1 MPAPLPSPASPP
13 PTLRTCTR
21 CVMDTSD
28 PAIVFDSEGVCSHC
42 TRFETLC
49 RPNWFPNDEG
59 RRRLEAAVATIK
71 AEGRGRDYDC
81 IIGLSGGV
89 DSSWLAVQV
98 KELGLRPL
106 VVHVDAG
113 WNSELAVQNIQHL
126 VEKLGFDL
134 HTIVIDWEE
143 MRDLQVAF
151 LRSGVANQDV
161 PQDHAYF
168 AGLYA
173 FAKKEKIRWVLSGGN
188 YATEGILPQSWGY
201 NAMDVRHLRSI
212 HRRFGQ
218 RPLRTFPTVSFFDLY
233 IGHPILRG
241 MKVLRPLDLMPYDKT
256 SAMAA
261 LTARYGWRYYGGKHY
276 ESVWTKFF
284 QGHWLPI
291 RFGYDKRKAHLASL
305 VVTGQMTR
313 DAALTELAL
322 PAYPTED
329 LRRDLAYV
337 AKKLGLAVA
346 ELEALRDAP
355 LRTHHDYPSNEKL
368 LTRLR
373 DLYRSLPGK
382 PFLRR
387 LNRF

>member
-1 MPAPLPSPASPP
+1 
-13 PTLRTCTR
+13 
-21 CVMDTSD
+21 MDTTD

-59 RRRLEAAVATIK
+59 RRRLEAAVTTIK

-284 QGHWLPI
+284 QGHWLPV

-337 AKKLGLAVA
+337 AKKLGLTVA

-382 PFLRR
+382 PLLRR

>member
-1 MPAPLPSPASPP
+1 
-13 PTLRTCTR
+13 
-21 CVMDTSD
+21 MDDSD
-28 PAIVFDSEGVCSHC
+28 PAISFDAAGVCSHC
-42 TRFETLC
+42 QLFETRS
-49 RPNWFPNDEG
+49 RPHWYPNDEG
-59 RRRLEAAVATIK
+59 RRRLEVSVAAIK

-89 DSSWLAVQV
+89 DSSWLAVRV

-201 NAMDVRHLRSI
+201 NAMDVRHLRGI
-212 HRRFGQ
+212 HRRFGK

-233 IGHPILRG
+233 VGYPLIRG
-241 MKVLRPLDLMPYDKT
+241 MKVLRPLDFMPYDKAA
-256 SAMAA
+256 AMAA
-261 LTARYGWRYYGGKHY
+261 LSDRFGWRYYGGKHY

-284 QGHWLPI
+284 QGYWLPT

-313 DAALTELAL
+313 DAALAELAR
-322 PAYPTED
+322 PAYPLDD
-329 LRRDLAYV
+329 LRRDFAYV
-337 AKKLGLAVA
+337 AKKLGLSVA
-346 ELEALRDAP
+346 ELEELHRAP
-355 LRTHHDYPSNEKL
+355 LRTYRDYPHNE
-368 LTRLR
+368 TRLR
-373 DLYRSLPGK
+373 VLRAILRRLPLRTL
-382 PFLRR
+382 LRR